1 MFFPGSRYS
10 NLTQYQITRNG
21 VMIAVTRLPLPATG
35 VPAGFFARQNTQRL
49 DSIAAHFLAD
59 PTAFWQL
66 CDVNDAMAPD
76 ALAAHSLVGIPAK
89 GV

>member
-1 MFFPGSRYS
+1 MFFPGSRYGK
-10 NLTQYQITRNG
+10 LTQYQITRDG
-21 VMIAVTRLPLPATG
+21 VMVAVTRLPLPANG
-35 VPAGFFARQNTQRL
+35 VAAGFFARQNSQRL

-76 ALAAHSLVGIPAK
+76 ALAVHRLVGIPGKTA
-89 GV
+89 

>member
-21 VMIAVTRLPLPATG
+21 TVLAVTRLP
-35 VPAGFFARQNTQRL
+35 VPSLNPVGGFFPRQNTQRL
-49 DSIAAHFLAD
+49 DAIATHFLSD

-66 CDVNDAMAPD
+66 CDANDAMSPD
-76 ALAAHSLVGIPAK
+76 ALAVHLLVGIP
-89 GV
+89 GTSL